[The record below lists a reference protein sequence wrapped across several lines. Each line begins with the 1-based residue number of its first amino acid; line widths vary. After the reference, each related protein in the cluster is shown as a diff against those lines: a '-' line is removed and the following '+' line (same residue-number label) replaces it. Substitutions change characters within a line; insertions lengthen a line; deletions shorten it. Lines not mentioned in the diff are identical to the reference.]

1 MSTAIDPSVASGGH
15 GGNIHLL
22 TRNSASRNAIIDFS
36 ANINPLGPP
45 PWLRNVISRAVS
57 DVVHYPDPECYEFI
71 QAVAARYTVA
81 PQTIVAA
88 NGTTELLYQLP
99 RMLKCR
105 RAVVPVPSYI
115 DYRKV
120 MDLEGIEVVEF
131 PLLPNNNFTLDC
143 NALEEVLEDDD
154 VVILGSP
161 NNPTG
166 TLIDSSKLSA
176 LAATLPHTTFVVDEA
191 FLDFALEGQS
201 VAGTAENIITL
212 HSLTKFYAIPG
223 IRLGFGIFPDL
234 LADALKKI
242 LPPWSVNTIAQTVGS
257 RLLSDHVY
265 FDKTRSTVNTLRR
278 QLFKEL
284 RCMDALE
291 VFPSSANYHLVRITT
306 ALKADEL
313 CNKLLQRNVVP
324 NIAIRVCSNYSGL
337 DNSYFRVAVRDKE
350 DNEKLIEA
358 LNAVFVHSKRPRVA
372 PGHHHKSLMV
382 QGTSSNA
389 GKSVIV
395 AALCRILVQDGY
407 RVAPFKAQNMSL
419 NSFVT
424 HDGMEM
430 GRAQVVQAQ
439 AAKLAPDVR
448 MNPILLKPNSDVGSQ
463 VIVHGSPV
471 GNMSVYE
478 YLKYKTKAAAQAHQ
492 SYDSLAADF
501 DVVLLEGAGS
511 PGEVNLKN
519 HDIVNMRMAQYAKSP
534 VLLVGDIDR
543 GGVYASFAGTME
555 VMEEWERK
563 LIGGFLVNRFRG
575 DESLLHSAHEY
586 IYNLTGKPV
595 LGTIPNI
602 NDLGIPEEDSVSFKA
617 GKLQKKRPSGDH
629 VEIALINLPHIS
641 NFTDIE
647 PFVDEPDVYLKI
659 VSSPSELGNPD
670 SIILPGSKNVVGDL
684 GFLQQ
689 TGLDDAIVEKAVN
702 GIETVG
708 ICGGYQMLG
717 HTIHDP
723 YRIESDAKNV
733 SALGLLPIDTTLA
746 RHKTL
751 TRKAGKHLPTGLDVH
766 GYEIHHG
773 LSNGV
778 TQPLLKFDDKTNCG
792 TCHDNLAIWGAY
804 LHGIFDADIFRRS
817 FIDKLRKR
825 KGLEGTGR
833 IAAPYNLERAF
844 DTLAD
849 VVRKSIDMD
858 TVYSLIHK

>member
-1 MSTAIDPSVASGGH
+1 MDPTAASGGH
-15 GGNIHLL
+15 GGNIHMLA
-22 TRNSASRNAIIDFS
+22 RNSTSRDTLMDFS

-45 PWLRNVISRAVS
+45 AWLRNVISRAVS
-57 DVVHYPDPECYEFI
+57 DVVHYPDPECYEFV
-71 QAVAARYTVA
+71 QAVGARYNVA

-99 RMLKCR
+99 RILHCK
-105 RAVVPVPSYI
+105 RAIIPVPSYI

-131 PLLPNNNFTLDC
+131 PLVPDNNFTLDC
-143 NALEEVLEDDD
+143 KALEGMLHDDD

-166 TLIDSSKLSA
+166 NLVNSSTLSA
-176 LAATLPHTTFVVDEA
+176 LAATFPHTTFVIDEA
-191 FLDFALEGQS
+191 FLDFVLEGQS

-223 IRLGFGIFPDL
+223 IRLGFGIFPRS
-234 LADALKKI
+234 LADALKRI
-242 LPPWSVNTIAQTVGS
+242 LPPWSVNTIAQNVGA
-257 RLLSDHVY
+257 RLFGDEDY
-265 FDKTRSTVNTLRR
+265 FEKTRSTVNQLRR
-278 QLFKEL
+278 QQFERL
-284 RCMDALE
+284 RCIDALD
-291 VFPSSANYHLVRITT
+291 VFPSSANYHLIRITT

-313 CNKLLQRNVVP
+313 CKRLLQRERGP
-324 NIAIRVCSNYSGL
+324 NIAIRVCGNYSGL
-337 DNSYFRVAVRDKE
+337 DNSYFRVAVRDQE
-350 DNEKLIEA
+350 DNERLVDA
-358 LNAVFVHSKRPRVA
+358 LNMVFASNTRRQAAPVHRQ
-372 PGHHHKSLMV
+372 KSLMI

-424 HDGMEM
+424 LDGSEM

-471 GNMSVYE
+471 ANMSVME
-478 YLKYKTKAAAQAHQ
+478 YLKYKTTAAAKAHE
-492 SYDSLAADF
+492 SYDSLADEF
-501 DVVLLEGAGS
+501 DVLVLEGAGS
-511 PGEVNLKN
+511 PGEVNLKK
-519 HDIVNMRMAQYAKSP
+519 HDIVNMHMAQYAKSP

-563 LIGGFLVNRFRG
+563 LVGGFLVNRFRG
-575 DESLLHSAHEY
+575 DASLLHSAHEY
-586 IYNLTGKPV
+586 IFDLTGKPV

-602 NDLGIPEEDSVSFKA
+602 HDLGIPEEDSVSFKA
-617 GKLQKKRPSGDH
+617 GKLQKKRPHGEH

-647 PFVDEPDVYLKI
+647 PFIDEPDVYLKI
-659 VSSPSELGNPD
+659 INSPSELGTPD
-670 SIILPGSKNVVGDL
+670 SIIVPGSKNVVGDL
-684 GFLQQ
+684 AFLQR
-689 TGLDDAIVEKAVN
+689 TGLNDAIVKNAAN
-702 GIETVG
+702 GVEIVG
-708 ICGGYQMLG
+708 ICGGYQILG
-717 HTIHDP
+717 QTIHDP
-723 YRIESDAKNV
+723 YRIESDARSV
-733 SALGLLPIDTTLA
+733 SALRLLPLDTTLA

-751 TRKAGKHLPTGLDVH
+751 TRKTGRHLATGLDVH

-773 LSNGV
+773 LSSGV
-778 TQPLLKFDDKTNCG
+778 TTPLLTFDDGTNCG
-792 TCHDNLAIWGAY
+792 TSHESLAIWGAY

-817 FIDKLRKR
+817 FIDGLRKR
-825 KGLEGTGR
+825 KGLEGLGR

-844 DTLAD
+844 DTLAE

-858 TVYSLIHK
+858 AVYSLLEK